1 MPRDLPLGNGN
12 LLVAFDSNYQLRD
25 LYWPHIGQE
34 NHAGGHPFRMGI
46 SVSGVFRW
54 LSDVDWQREIKYEPE
69 TLVSAIKLTH
79 PDLGLDIQV
88 VDAVDFYEN
97 LFVRRFEVTNRA
109 NMQRDVRLFFH
120 HDFRINGSEAS
131 DTAYYE
137 PDYRAVIHYKGA
149 NWFLINGAVVLADG
163 DSGPGWDPA
172 ANTIPGLV
180 AGVHEWACG
189 LKEVP
194 NLEGTWRD
202 AEDNNLSGNP
212 VAHGLVDSTVGFTL
226 RIPAFQKRTFY
237 YWMAIAPNFEGVVTL
252 NRMAQMRGP
261 QAFIDRTAAYWRL
274 WLSTHKPD
282 FADLPEEICCEY
294 ERSLLVIRTQIDHDG
309 AIIAANDSDISS
321 HARDAYSYMW
331 PRDGSLVAH
340 ALTCVGYVDLPRAF
354 FQFCDRAMTR
364 EGYLLHKYH
373 PDGTLASSWHPWYL
387 DGKKCL
393 PIQEDETA
401 LVLWSLWE
409 HFERFGEVA
418 FIRPLYRHMIVP
430 MARFLAGY
438 RDFETGLP
446 LPSYD
451 LWEERH
457 GIFGWTA
464 AATWAGLG
472 AAARFC
478 EAFGETDLA
487 QTFRAA
493 AAEIKLGIDTY
504 LWRPDLNRFVR
515 MIKRNEDG
523 TWQVDTTIDASLSGL
538 WLFGMYAPDD
548 PRIASTMQAIKERLW
563 IKTAVGGVAR
573 YENDYYQQVSRD
585 IGNVPGNPWLVCT
598 LWLAEYACATAKTL
612 DDLKPALEILQWT
625 AARALPSG
633 ILAEQ
638 VHPYTGTR
646 LSVSPLTWSHATFVE
661 AVQNYL
667 KTRER
672 LLLKER
678 KPG

>member
-12 LLVAFDSNYQLRD
+12 LLVAFDSNYQIRD
-25 LYWPHIGQE
+25 LYWPHVGQE
-34 NHAGGHPFRMGI
+34 NHASGHPFRMGV

-54 LSDVDWQREIKYEPE
+54 LSDVNWQREIKYAPD
-69 TLVSAIKLTH
+69 TLVSAVRLTH

-88 VDAVDFYEN
+88 VDAVDFSED
-97 LFVRRFEVTNRA
+97 LFIRRFEITNRA
-109 NMQRDVRLFFH
+109 NMERDVRLFFH
-120 HDFRINGSEAS
+120 HDFRINGNEAG

-137 PDYRAVIHYKGA
+137 PDHRAVIHYKGA
-149 NWFLINGAVVLADG
+149 NWFLINGAVVVADG
-163 DSGPGWDPA
+163 DPGPGWEPA

-212 VAHGLVDSTVGFTL
+212 VAHGLVDSTAGFTL

-237 YWMAIAPNFEGVVTL
+237 YWMAVAPDFEGVATL
-252 NRMAQMRGP
+252 NRMVQIWGP
-261 QAFIDRTAAYWRL
+261 QTFINRTAAYWRL
-274 WLSTHKPD
+274 WLNTHKPD
-282 FADLPEEICCEY
+282 SRDLPEEVFRQY
-294 ERSLLVIRTQIDHDG
+294 GRSLLVIRTQIDHGG

-331 PRDGSLVAH
+331 PRDGSLVAR
-340 ALTCVGYVDLPRAF
+340 ALTGAGYVDLPCAF
-354 FQFCDRAMTR
+354 FQFCDRALTK

-373 PDGTLASSWHPWYL
+373 PDGTLASSWHPWYV
-387 DGKKCL
+387 DGKKSV

-401 LVLWSLWE
+401 LVLWALWE
-409 HFERFGEVA
+409 HFERFGDVA

-430 MARFLAGY
+430 MARFLANY
-438 RDFETGLP
+438 RDMETGLP

-457 GIFGWTA
+457 GVFGWTA
-464 AATWAGLG
+464 SATWAGLR

-487 QTFRAA
+487 QIFSAA
-493 AAEIKLGIDTY
+493 AGEIKTGIDIY
-504 LWRPDLNRFVR
+504 LWQPQYMRFAR
-515 MIKRNEDG
+515 MINRNSDG
-523 TWQVDTTIDASLSGL
+523 SWQVDTTIDASLSGL
-538 WLFGMYAPDD
+538 WLFGMYPPDD
-548 PRIASTMQAIKERLW
+548 PRIASTMQAIKDRLW
-563 IKTAVGGVAR
+563 IKTSVGGVAR

-585 IGNVPGNPWLVCT
+585 IENVPGNPWIVCT
-598 LWLAEYACATAKTL
+598 LWLAEYACATAQTL
-612 DDLKPALEILQWT
+612 DDLKPAMDILQWT
-625 AARALPSG
+625 AAHALPSG

-638 VHPYTGTR
+638 VHPYTGIR
-646 LSVSPLTWSHATFVE
+646 FSVSPLTWSHATFVE

-667 KTRER
+667 KARQR
-672 LLLKER
+672 LLPKKR
-678 KPG
+678 KP